1 MWADVSQQLAGIL
14 KKAVF
19 ECLLQTPSYTAFLR
33 QGGLMPPFSEYV
45 KQYRPAFPASYS
57 GTCDTYA
64 HLITSQVRQLNCL
77 ADDSTLRAE
86 VIRGP
91 ISLFRAMHSRGKG
104 PEPPDLRRGTAYMG
118 DWWFGQD
125 LLDDCIRYCRAL
137 EQERLRNPLLTDMTP
152 DRCLRTQLRRR
163 LAIRIDWNAIEA
175 LRKLVL
181 APNEAIPVITGV
193 GLPMR
198 IHSIDADWR
207 EFPDKS
213 LPVAR
218 QQLPGGDRQIW
229 TPWTPQKAI
238 QLWTPKGGFTPNAQL

>member
-77 ADDSTLRAE
+77 ADDNTLRAD

-91 ISLFRAMHSRGKG
+91 ISLFRVMHSRNKG
-104 PEPPDLRRGTAYMG
+104 PESPDLRRGTAYMG

-238 QLWTPKGGFTPNAQL
+238 QL